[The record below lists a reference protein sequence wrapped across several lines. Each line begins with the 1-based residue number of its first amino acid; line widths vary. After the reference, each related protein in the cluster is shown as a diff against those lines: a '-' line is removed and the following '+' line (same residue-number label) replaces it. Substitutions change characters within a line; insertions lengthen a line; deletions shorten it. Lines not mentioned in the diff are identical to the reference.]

1 MGSVEVRLAR
11 NEALF
16 RAINERI
23 RELAGRFEMVD
34 DEPTSFLCECSD
46 ETCVE
51 RIALTTAQYDELRT
65 LPVRFVVTPGHEATP
80 LVEQVLFRSP
90 EFSIVRKVGIA
101 ADVVRELSDPK

>member
-1 MGSVEVRLAR
+1 MPSVEARLAR

-16 RAINERI
+16 RSINQRI
-23 RELAGRFEMVD
+23 RELAGRFELVD

-51 RIALTTAQYDELRT
+51 RIELTTAQYDELRT

-80 LVEQVLFRSP
+80 LVEQVLFRNP
-90 EFSIVRKVGIA
+90 AFSIVRKVGIA
-101 ADVVRELSDPK
+101 ADIVREMSD